1 MFVRKKANRSGSFS
15 IQIITKVSGKYKVL
29 KSIGCVKD
37 PVKAEELFQEVKKNP
52 AGYFGQ
58 EAFNFEAG
66 FLDGLITKLI
76 DSIDTLRLV
85 GPELVLRKIFTEI
98 GFSEI
103 PEELFRELVIT
114 RLVYPVSKL
123 KTVDYIFKHK
133 GIIIDINKVY
143 RYLDKIEK
151 KYISQIQQISYRHAK
166 KIVPDSSAL
175 VFYDVTTIYFESE
188 EEDDLRKTGF
198 SKEGKHRNPQILL
211 GLLVNVLGFPLG
223 YEIFEGNAFEG
234 HTMLPVIEKFRKRY
248 CIQKIIIVADSGLI
262 SQKNIS
268 ELDSKGY
275 EYIIGARIKSMGDS
289 IKQKILALKLK
300 TVILAELQ
308 EDSKHRLIISYS
320 EQRAIRDRMN
330 RARGM
335 MKLEKSILQGKLTKK
350 HIMNRGYNKFLKL
363 TGQTKVQIDK
373 EKLRLEEQWDGL
385 KGYLTNTQLSKE
397 AVIEQYRQLWQIEKS
412 FRISKTDLRI
422 RPIYHRVPKRI
433 NAHICIALAAC
444 VVYKEL
450 ERQLK
455 LKESHLSPEKV
466 IDILKTIYEVLV
478 IVPES
483 KKVINK
489 LIIKTDEQKEVLA
502 LFDLLHNKK

>member
-1 MFVRKKANRSGSFS
+1 M
-15 IQIITKVSGKYKVL
+15 
-29 KSIGCVKD
+29 
-37 PVKAEELFQEVKKNP
+37 
-52 AGYFGQ
+52 
-58 EAFNFEAG
+58 
-66 FLDGLITKLI
+66 
-76 DSIDTLRLV
+76 
-85 GPELVLRKIFTEI
+85 
-98 GFSEI
+98 
-103 PEELFRELVIT
+103 
-114 RLVYPVSKL
+114 
-123 KTVDYIFKHK
+123 
-133 GIIIDINKVY
+133 Y

-151 KYISQIQQISYRHAK
+151 KYIPQIQQISYRHAK

-175 VFYDVTTIYFESE
+175 VFYDVTTIYFEAE
-188 EEDDLRKTGF
+188 DEDDLRKTGF

-248 CIQKIIIVADSGLI
+248 NIQKIIIVADSGLI

-275 EYIIGARIKSMGDS
+275 EFIIGARIKSMSDS
-289 IKQKILALKLK
+289 IKQKILALNLK

-335 MKLEKSILQGKLTKK
+335 IKLEKSILQGKLTKK

-385 KGYLTNTQLSKE
+385 KGYLTNTQLSKQ

-502 LFDLLHNKK
+502 LFDLLHNKN